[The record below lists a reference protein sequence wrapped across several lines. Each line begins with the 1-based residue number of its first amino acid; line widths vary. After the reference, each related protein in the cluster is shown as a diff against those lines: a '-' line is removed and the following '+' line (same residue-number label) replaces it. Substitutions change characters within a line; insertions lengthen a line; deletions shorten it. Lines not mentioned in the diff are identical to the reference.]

1 MSLRLI
7 YGRGGS
13 GKTTFVFNEIRDR
26 MKDKDARFILIVPEQ
41 YTFRTEQRVLRQLP
55 SDAVLRVAVMSFGT
69 LVRKVLG
76 TVGGATHDLISSTGK
91 VMLAAK
97 ALSDTREELTIYK
110 GVSKRSG
117 FAQTAA
123 DLIDELRRFDVDSV
137 DLSAAAEE
145 ADEGE
150 LKRKLRDISR
160 IYARYDEDLHR
171 NNVDSTDEAAFAA
184 ERLEKAE
191 FVRDAVVYIDE
202 FNDFSVMQLNLIGRL
217 MEASAS
223 VTLALTLDYHDSG
236 DRDVFSI
243 TRDTEGKVMR
253 LAEESGIS
261 IMKPVILREPGHA
274 RFHGNRELQH
284 LEAEFFRYP
293 NKALSGAVGSVSIY
307 KAQNSYDEIERIAKD
322 ISKRVR
328 EDESLRY
335 RDMAVLCRD
344 IDSYSSIAQSIFNEY
359 GIPLFLDKRR
369 SIAGSPISIYILSLL
384 ETLVSGFAY
393 EPLFRMLKTGLSVI
407 TSDEADLLENYVLAH
422 GLSSWHFFGDWKF
435 PYPNITRSELNS
447 KYVSDVIEMRDRI
460 TGTYSSL
467 KDRLSDCLNSRELT
481 SVLFCHLEDNGALV
495 KAKKAA
501 IAAGEE
507 SYTEF
512 KEVQSGINSILD
524 DMAAVFGDENIELP
538 VYFEMMKAAVAS
550 YEIGLIPLTLDQVIL
565 GDVARIRSGGTKGL
579 YIVGANDGVFPRAIK
594 DEGIFT
600 DSDKKTLKDKGV
612 ELSVDSRTRS
622 VYEQFLIYTALT
634 TASGYLFVSYPSS
647 DLEGKSLRPSQVVTR
662 LKKIFTGLTE
672 EVPKGPLEAD
682 LAGLEEVTR
691 PDPTFNQ
698 LVHEMRK
705 NYQGETVE
713 PLWGEVYS
721 WYREKPEYAARLD
734 TAVRGL
740 GYSNMAQKLPG
751 KTIKGLYGEE
761 MKISVSR
768 LERFSQCPF
777 AYFIQYGMKAKDRVL
792 HEITAPDIGTLM
804 HGVIDRFTEDLK
816 GLEGGIAEADREF
829 IHENISRLVDEAIDT
844 TNAIYS
850 ESPRYRHMGEK
861 IKKTLMRSVDTITKQ
876 ISKGDFVPRFNELGF
891 GMDGI
896 LPPLK
901 IELNGD
907 GEDVFL
913 IGRIDRVDVLELDG
927 KSYIRII
934 DYKSSSKDVSI
945 TEVFYGLQMQLLV
958 YLDVVLRN
966 SEVLLNSGAIPGA
979 VLYFRMDDP
988 IIEGS
993 LSQDVEE
1000 IEREVFRSL
1009 QMKGLI
1015 LKDASVVR
1023 SMDREMGDYSLIIPA
1038 KINSSG
1044 EVVSK
1049 SNRKDKNMATI
1060 LTEEDFN
1067 TLREYT
1073 AESIRRILRE
1083 MVSGNITVL
1092 PAKNGDRIPC
1102 TYCTYS
1108 AICQFDAR
1116 MPGNKYRKITPMKI
1130 EELWSNMKKTVEGE
1144 DADGSSMD

>member
-1 MSLRLI
+1 
-7 YGRGGS
+7 
-13 GKTTFVFNEIRDR
+13 

-69 LVRKVLG
+69 LARKVLG

-243 TRDTEGKVMR
+243 TRDTECKVMR

-538 VYFEMMKAAVAS
+538 VYF
-550 YEIGLIPLTLDQVIL
+550 
-565 GDVARIRSGGTKGL
+565 
-579 YIVGANDGVFPRAIK
+579 
-594 DEGIFT
+594 
-600 DSDKKTLKDKGV
+600 
-612 ELSVDSRTRS
+612 
-622 VYEQFLIYTALT
+622 
-634 TASGYLFVSYPSS
+634 
-647 DLEGKSLRPSQVVTR
+647 
-662 LKKIFTGLTE
+662 
-672 EVPKGPLEAD
+672 
-682 LAGLEEVTR
+682 
-691 PDPTFNQ
+691 
-698 LVHEMRK
+698 
-705 NYQGETVE
+705 
-713 PLWGEVYS
+713 
-721 WYREKPEYAARLD
+721 
-734 TAVRGL
+734 
-740 GYSNMAQKLPG
+740 
-751 KTIKGLYGEE
+751 
-761 MKISVSR
+761 
-768 LERFSQCPF
+768 
-777 AYFIQYGMKAKDRVL
+777 
-792 HEITAPDIGTLM
+792 
-804 HGVIDRFTEDLK
+804 
-816 GLEGGIAEADREF
+816 
-829 IHENISRLVDEAIDT
+829 
-844 TNAIYS
+844 
-850 ESPRYRHMGEK
+850 
-861 IKKTLMRSVDTITKQ
+861 
-876 ISKGDFVPRFNELGF
+876 
-891 GMDGI
+891 
-896 LPPLK
+896 
-901 IELNGD
+901 
-907 GEDVFL
+907 
-913 IGRIDRVDVLELDG
+913 
-927 KSYIRII
+927 
-934 DYKSSSKDVSI
+934 
-945 TEVFYGLQMQLLV
+945 
-958 YLDVVLRN
+958 
-966 SEVLLNSGAIPGA
+966 
-979 VLYFRMDDP
+979 
-988 IIEGS
+988 
-993 LSQDVEE
+993 
-1000 IEREVFRSL
+1000 
-1009 QMKGLI
+1009 
-1015 LKDASVVR
+1015 
-1023 SMDREMGDYSLIIPA
+1023 
-1038 KINSSG
+1038 
-1044 EVVSK
+1044 
-1049 SNRKDKNMATI
+1049 
-1060 LTEEDFN
+1060 
-1067 TLREYT
+1067 
-1073 AESIRRILRE
+1073 
-1083 MVSGNITVL
+1083 
-1092 PAKNGDRIPC
+1092 
-1102 TYCTYS
+1102 
-1108 AICQFDAR
+1108 
-1116 MPGNKYRKITPMKI
+1116 
-1130 EELWSNMKKTVEGE
+1130 
-1144 DADGSSMD
+1144 